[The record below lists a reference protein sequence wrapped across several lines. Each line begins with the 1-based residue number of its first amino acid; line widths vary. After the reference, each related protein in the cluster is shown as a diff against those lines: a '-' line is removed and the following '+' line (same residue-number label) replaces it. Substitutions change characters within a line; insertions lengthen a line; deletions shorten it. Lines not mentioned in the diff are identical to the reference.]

1 MAGPRPV
8 LNHIAR
14 DFRRCWKQL
23 ALTDIIYKIVAFALL
38 TPLVGILFRVSLALS
53 GETLLTDR
61 DILLFILGPT
71 GWLCCIM
78 AGVLWLVIMA
88 LEQAALMTTIP
99 ANQGNEHIPIFDVLR
114 FAGSNTWPVIRITTR
129 MVGFTLLTAAPFL
142 AIGGIACFMLFIRND
157 HSIDYFL
164 QEKPLILSV
173 VLGIGVILT
182 VVLVAVLLRLFTGWL
197 FALPLVL
204 FEKVRPSDALR
215 QSGERAAGRRCKF
228 LLWILGW
235 ALASMALTAA
245 ATSIVIWLSQSFV
258 PRATGSLVLLFFA
271 IGMTLLLWIAVNLA
285 INLLS
290 TTVFATILFNLYR
303 YFARKDDMDIS
314 QLGLHKTK
322 AKKNRLQLSR
332 SRLIA
337 IGIAGAAVA
346 IAVGVLAMQSVCLE
360 DNVTIIAHRGSSKAA
375 PENTIAAVRK
385 AIEDRADWI
394 EIDVQET
401 ADGEVVVFHDR
412 DFRRLAGIN
421 LKIWEATITDLRDI
435 DVGSWFAPE
444 FKDERVPTLS
454 EVLQECKGNI
464 RVKIELKHYGYA
476 RQLEQRVARI
486 VEANDMTS
494 DVAVMSLK
502 KDAVRTMR
510 TLRPD
515 WKIGLLMSVSAG
527 NLKKIEAD
535 FLAVNG
541 SYIHRNLIRSAHRS
555 GKEVYVWTVN
565 DAPTMSNLIGHGIDG
580 LITDRPLLARLV
592 LEQRA
597 EMSVPERLLLELAA
611 LLGVHSNVN
620 PSIDD
625 A

>member
-1 MAGPRPV
+1 
-8 LNHIAR
+8 
-14 DFRRCWKQL
+14 
-23 ALTDIIYKIVAFALL
+23 VA
-38 TPLVGILFRVSLALS
+38 
-53 GETLLTDR
+53 
-61 DILLFILGPT
+61 
-71 GWLCCIM
+71 
-78 AGVLWLVIMA
+78 
-88 LEQAALMTTIP
+88 
-99 ANQGNEHIPIFDVLR
+99 
-114 FAGSNTWPVIRITTR
+114 
-129 MVGFTLLTAAPFL
+129 
-142 AIGGIACFMLFIRND
+142 
-157 HSIDYFL
+157 
-164 QEKPLILSV
+164 
-173 VLGIGVILT
+173 
-182 VVLVAVLLRLFTGWL
+182 LVAILLRLFTGWL

-215 QSGERAAGRRCKF
+215 QSGERAQGHRCKF
-228 LLWILGW
+228 LLWIFGW
-235 ALASMALTAA
+235 ALASMVLTAA
-245 ATSIVIWLSQSFV
+245 TTSIVIWLSRSFV
-258 PRATGSLVLLFFA
+258 PQATGSLVLLFFA
-271 IGMTLLLWIAVNLA
+271 IGITLLLWIAVNLA

-303 YFARKDDMDIS
+303 YFACKSEMDLS
-314 QLGLHKTK
+314 QLGFRKTK
-322 AKKNRLQLSR
+322 AKQTRFQLSR

-385 AIEDRADWI
+385 AIEDWADWI

-412 DFRRLAGIN
+412 DFRRLTGIN
-421 LKIWEATITDLRDI
+421 LKIWEATIADLRDI
-435 DVGSWFAPE
+435 DVGTWFAPE

-502 KDAVRTMR
+502 MDAVRTMM

-515 WKIGLLMSVSAG
+515 WKIGFLMSVSAG
-527 NLKKIEAD
+527 NLKNIKAD

-541 SYIHRNLIRSAHRS
+541 SFINRNLIRSTQKS

-565 DAPTMSNLIGHGIDG
+565 EAPTMSNLIGHGIDG
-580 LITDRPLLARLV
+580 IITDRPLLARLV

-611 LLGVHSNVN
+611 LMGVRSNIN